1 MQAKKALR
9 FFIGSCDTSPFT
21 LPLCKLIKEN
31 NPDHLILA
39 SSIEKLEE
47 TPQGIR
53 KIIDT

>member
-1 MQAKKALR
+1 LR
-9 FFIGSCDTSPFT
+9 FYIGSCDTSPFT

>member
-1 MQAKKALR
+1 MQAKKAMR

-39 SSIEKLEE
+39 SSKEKLEE
-47 TPQGIR
+47 TP
-53 KIIDT
+53 